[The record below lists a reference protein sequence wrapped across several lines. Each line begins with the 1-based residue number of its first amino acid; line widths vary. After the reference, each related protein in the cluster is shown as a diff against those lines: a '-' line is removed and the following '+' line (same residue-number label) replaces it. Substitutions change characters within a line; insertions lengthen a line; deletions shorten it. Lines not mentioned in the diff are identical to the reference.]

1 MFSGRSA
8 GRPEGRRYVDG
19 FAYVK
24 IEARILACAQ
34 CGKVSRFVLFA
45 ADIPSIVEP
54 FGAGASTGKYSLA
67 GAAGLGE
74 AQELVWRAV
83 CEYCCDKNL
92 GTCKQWI
99 GRQFRQ
105 RGSRIGVER

>member
-1 MFSGRSA
+1 MFFPRLG

-54 FGAGASTGKYSLA
+54 FCAGASAGQYSLA
-67 GAAGLGE
+67 GSTSMGE
-74 AQELVWRAV
+74 ARVLARLAIHEFSRRTKSLAARNEW
-83 CEYCCDKNL
+83 L
-92 GTCKQWI
+92 GC
-99 GRQFRQ
+99 
-105 RGSRIGVER
+105 

>member
-1 MFSGRSA
+1 MFFLRLV

-24 IEARILACAQ
+24 IEARILARAQ

-54 FGAGASTGKYSLA
+54 FGAGALAGKHSLA
-67 GAAGLGE
+67 GSAGVGETLAFFPLAIREPRYCAKNFAAPC
-74 AQELVWRAV
+74 QRF
-83 CEYCCDKNL
+83 
-92 GTCKQWI
+92 
-99 GRQFRQ
+99 GR
-105 RGSRIGVER
+105 

>member
-1 MFSGRSA
+1 MFFPRLGGR
-8 GRPEGRRYVDG
+8 REGRRYVDG

-54 FGAGASTGKYSLA
+54 FCAGALVGRYSLA
-67 GAAGLGE
+67 GPPGLGE
-74 AQELVWRAV
+74 TRAF
-83 CEYCCDKNL
+83 
-92 GTCKQWI
+92 
-99 GRQFRQ
+99 FRLAI
-105 RGSRIGVER
+105 RESC

>member
-1 MFSGRSA
+1 MLFVFCAACISFLRLV

-19 FAYVK
+19 VAYVK

-54 FGAGASTGKYSLA
+54 FCAGTFA
-67 GAAGLGE
+67 
-74 AQELVWRAV
+74 
-83 CEYCCDKNL
+83 
-92 GTCKQWI
+92 
-99 GRQFRQ
+99 
-105 RGSRIGVER
+105 